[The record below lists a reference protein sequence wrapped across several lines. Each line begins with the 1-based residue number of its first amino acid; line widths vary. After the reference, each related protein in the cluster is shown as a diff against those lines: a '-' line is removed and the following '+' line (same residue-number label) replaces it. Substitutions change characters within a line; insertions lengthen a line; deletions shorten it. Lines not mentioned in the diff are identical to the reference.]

1 MRDRGWRERGAKKQQ
16 NREPEEEEEEND
28 ETKGERRLVRGTDS
42 MLRQKEFG
50 RGKLCYFS
58 EDLSEVAQTKAS
70 GTTSLQ
76 PA

>member
-1 MRDRGWRERGAKKQQ
+1 MERPGYETERERESE
-16 NREPEEEEEEND
+16 RDEND
-28 ETKGERRLVRGTDS
+28 RKRGKESESQREGLTACWV
-42 MLRQKEFG
+42 RQKELE

-58 EDLSEVAQTKAS
+58 EDLSEVAHTKAS

>member
-1 MRDRGWRERGAKKQQ
+1 MEQ
-16 NREPEEEEEEND
+16 NRETEQDEND
-28 ETKGERRLVRGTDS
+28 ETKRKEESESQREGLTACWV
-42 MLRQKEFG
+42 RQKELE

-58 EDLSEVAQTKAS
+58 EDLSEVAHTKAS

>member
-1 MRDRGWRERGAKKQQ
+1 MTEMRRES
-16 NREPEEEEEEND
+16 ES
-28 ETKGERRLVRGTDS
+28 ERDGLTACGVI
-42 MLRQKEFG
+42 QEKFE

-58 EDLSEVAQTKAS
+58 EDLCEVAHTKAS